1 MVSMNGWM
9 VGVLAHATGITRRKK
24 PKKKS
29 ENNPGP
35 DPKQV
40 KAKKK

>member
-9 VGVLAHATGITRRKK
+9 VGVLAHATGITRRKRSK
-24 PKKKS
+24 QESKS
-29 ENNPGP
+29 NP
-35 DPKQV
+35 DSHPKQI